1 MKTRA
6 KSIIKSFWKGTLQG
20 VRFFFIMF
28 FFEIAIEGF
37 FIFSG
42 VNLGHGDQSEY
53 VNWLFIFALTFYLYH
68 YMITIKWG
76 KTINSI
82 NIDLRNRNYIYNL
95 EFYLSDVIIPYF
107 LYIGAFY
114 ISTFITGNYN
124 SELTIFVFL
133 YPLYGLFV
141 RLLMLFAKIA
151 LGKHPKLITVI
162 NKIINASIIVVI
174 SILFICFCI
183 STYYSLN

>member
-1 MKTRA
+1 
-6 KSIIKSFWKGTLQG
+6 
-20 VRFFFIMF
+20 
-28 FFEIAIEGF
+28 
-37 FIFSG
+37 
-42 VNLGHGDQSEY
+42 
-53 VNWLFIFALTFYLYH
+53 
-68 YMITIKWG
+68 MITIKWG